1 MKEFLGFCL
10 NIIILLAILWALFF
24 FVIGIQMAPNDDM
37 SPRISAGDIVL
48 FYRLDKSAAIQDVVI
63 VEKNDTEYL
72 GRVVAKSGDTVEITK
87 EENLIINGNM
97 VVESNIFYS
106 TPPYEGY
113 TEYPLTLK
121 ADECFILTD
130 KREGG
135 EDSRYFGPVTKD
147 EIKGTVVGQFR
158 RNGI

>member
-10 NIIILLAILWALFF
+10 NALILVVILWVLFF

-37 SPRISAGDIVL
+37 SPRISAGDLVL
-48 FYRLDKSAAIQDVVI
+48 FYRMDKSAAIQDVVVI
-63 VEKNDTEYL
+63 EKNDTEYL

-87 EENLIINGNM
+87 DENLIVNGNM
-97 VVESNIFYS
+97 VVETDIYYS

-113 TEYPLTLK
+113 TQYPLTLQE
-121 ADECFILTD
+121 DECFVLAD

-135 EDSRYFGPVTKD
+135 EDSRYFGPVKTD

-158 RNGI
+158 RDGI